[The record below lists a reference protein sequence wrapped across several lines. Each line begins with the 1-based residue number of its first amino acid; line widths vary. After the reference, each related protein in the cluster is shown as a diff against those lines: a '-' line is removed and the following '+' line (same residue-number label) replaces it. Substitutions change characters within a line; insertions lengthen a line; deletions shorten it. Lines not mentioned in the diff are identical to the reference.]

1 MPLCSFFLTD
11 LSFPLIL
18 SFPAAND
25 QGGLVR
31 LHHYPCVVRH
41 APGKEYPGHSSHV
54 TNLRFMRDGELMM
67 TTGGNDRS
75 VVVWEVRKD
84 ESLLNTDTFRR

>member
-1 MPLCSFFLTD
+1 M
-11 LSFPLIL
+11 
-18 SFPAAND
+18 
-25 QGGLVR
+25 R

-54 TNLRFMRDGELMM
+54 TNLRFMRDGDLMM

-75 VVVWEVRKD
+75 VVVWEVRRD
-84 ESLLNTDTFRR
+84 ESLNNTDTFRR